1 VYCDAKI
8 YIDRNFILTTPSKSR
23 VIICREEDL
32 GRVLGIKEKC
42 DVEHEKKG
50 GGWGI
55 GSNERSQKIKGR
67 EEVKVL

>member
-42 DVEHEKKG
+42 DVEHERKG

-67 EEVKVL
+67 EVVKVL